1 MALIL
6 VGGLTTGSAP
16 SMDAAHGPS
25 SPPNILLILTDDQRF
40 DELDHMAIV
49 QKELIDKGV
58 QFTNGMVSNPLCCP
72 SRATILTGTY
82 SHTNRIYSNRAGSE
96 GGFHFFH
103 DGTTIATVLQST
115 GYRTGL
121 VGKYLNEYE
130 IPDASYIPPGWD
142 RWFGITDPAYYG
154 FSVSDQ
160 GLPVTYSRKTYV
172 TDVLSEQAVD
182 FVGSTP
188 AGTPLFLYWAPIAP
202 HPGARPAA
210 KYEGTLGGLP
220 PYRPDSYNEA
230 DVTDKPAYV
239 RKVAPWNTATKAK
252 WDAFRER
259 QEETLLS
266 VDDGV
271 DEILQALA
279 DAGRLE
285 DTLIVYM
292 SDNGFLLGEHRLVKK
307 MAPYDESIKVPFV
320 FRWDAA
326 AWNLGTEDSHLV
338 ANVDVAGTL
347 ASAAGTAMPGN
358 EGLDLL
364 GLLADP
370 TEPWRRALL
379 LEHAGETKVVP
390 AYCGVRKP
398 GFAYYQ
404 YGTGEEELYDLTG
417 DPAQLDN
424 AVGDASYET
433 RLANMRR
440 LDHQLCDPTPPGF
453 SWTH

>member
-6 VGGLTTGSAP
+6 LCGVATGIAP
-16 SMDAAHGPS
+16 TVRAARES
-25 SPPNILLILTDDQRF
+25 SSRPNILLILTDDQRF
-40 DELDHMAIV
+40 DELDHMATV
-49 QKELIDKGV
+49 QRELVDKGV

-82 SHTNRIYSNRAGSE
+82 SHTNRIYSNRASSK

-103 DGTTIATVLQST
+103 DGTTIATALQSA

-121 VGKYLNEYE
+121 VGKYLNEYD
-130 IPDASYIPPGWD
+130 IPDAAYIPPGWD

-154 FSVSDQ
+154 PSVSDQ

-172 TDVLSEQAVD
+172 TDLLGQEAVD
-182 FVGSTP
+182 FIGSTP
-188 AGTPLFLYWAPIAP
+188 SGTPLLLYWAPTAP
-202 HPGARPAA
+202 HPGAQPAA
-210 KYEGTLGGLP
+210 KYEGALGGLP

-239 RKVAPWNTATKAK
+239 RKVPLWSTATKAK

-266 VDDGV
+266 VDDWI
-271 DEILQALA
+271 DRILQALA
-279 DAGRLE
+279 DAGRLG

-307 MAPYDESIKVPFV
+307 MAPYDESIRVPIIV
-320 FRWDAA
+320 RWDTA
-326 AWNLGTEDSHLV
+326 AWNLGTTDPHLV
-338 ANVDVAGTL
+338 ANVDLAGTF
-347 ASAAGTAMPGN
+347 ATAAGTAMPGN

-364 GLLADP
+364 GLLANP
-370 TEPWRRALL
+370 TEAWRPALL
-379 LEHAGETKVVP
+379 LEHAGQTKLVP
-390 AYCGVRKP
+390 AYCGVRKDR
-398 GFAYYQ
+398 FVYYQ
-404 YGTGEEELYDLTG
+404 YATGEEELYDLTT
-417 DPAQLDN
+417 DPAQRDN

-433 RLANMRR
+433 KLVAMRR
-440 LDHQLCDPTPPGF
+440 LDHQLCDPAPPGF
-453 SWTH
+453 MWTH